1 LAEGYTQ
8 GMAIFFISDIHLGE
22 HFSEREKAKK
32 EKLSDFLE
40 MVGKSKGELYVVGDL
55 FDFWFEYKHAIPK
68 EHLAIILKLANL
80 HNQGLKLTYI
90 TGNHDF
96 WLGDFLSREVGF
108 NIYKDQVDVTIE
120 DKKVHIIHGDGLA
133 KNDKGY
139 RILKKVLRNP
149 INIRLYRLIPPD
161 LGIPFA
167 KFVSGTSRGHTQKR
181 PKEEFL
187 HEYRDYAHNKLK
199 EGFDVVI
206 MAHTHVPEE
215 IEYEEGLYLNTGD
228 WIENF
233 TYVEYSDG
241 KFSLKK
247 WE

>member
-1 LAEGYTQ
+1 
-8 GMAIFFISDIHLGE
+8 MAIYFISDIHLGE
-22 HFSEREKAKK
+22 HFSEREKTKK
-32 EKLSDFLE
+32 QKLIAFLE
-40 MVGKSKGELYVVGDL
+40 MIEREKAELYVVGDL

-68 EHLAIILKLANL
+68 EHLAIILMFANL

-108 NIYKDQVDVTIE
+108 KIYRDMVNVTID

-133 KNDKGY
+133 KNDRGY
-139 RILKKVLRNP
+139 RLLKRVLRNP

-161 LGIPFA
+161 VGIPFA
-167 KFVSGTSRGHTQKR
+167 KFISGTSRGHTQKR

-187 HEYRDYAHNKLK
+187 HEYRQYAHNKLI

-215 IEYEEGLYLNTGD
+215 IAYEEGLYLNTGD

-233 TYVEYSDG
+233 TYVEYSNG
-241 KFSLKK
+241 KFALKK